1 MNYILLTVTFIYTL
15 IEKKEFF
22 KKPINLK
29 AWAYGFLL
37 VVATVI
43 AFFIEHSKSLK
54 DEKNE
59 SLITSLSA
67 DNKNLKTQIDTL
79 RKDNRDYHSATIDIL
94 AKNDLAMRV
103 KFDSN
108 TNKLDTEIV
117 RLIGDVKL
125 KNKEID
131 SLKIKS
137 EGTVLIQPSE
147 YLLKC
152 DTLTNRVSI
161 KLAVCNLGDMVAK
174 NVKIDVIAVDKLNIN
189 DKIKIGTWVNSFSA
203 KPDCYEYYVP
213 ENVAKVMPDPR
224 KYLFAYNITFVN
236 QKGKIENYTSGIFYK
251 YDLGRW
257 TYLSTDCSKFFKN

>member
-15 IEKKEFF
+15 IEKNEFF
-22 KKPINLK
+22 KKPINFK
-29 AWAYGFLL
+29 AWAYGTLL
-37 VVATVI
+37 VIATVI
-43 AFFIEHSKSLK
+43 AFFIEHSKSIK
-54 DEKNE
+54 EEKNE
-59 SLITSLSA
+59 NLIISLSA
-67 DNKNLKTQIDTL
+67 DNKNLKTQIDAL

-117 RLIGDVKL
+117 RLIGNVEL

-131 SLKIKS
+131 NLKIKS

-161 KLAVCNLGDMVAK
+161 QLVMCNLGDMVAK
-174 NVKIDVIAVDKLNIN
+174 NVKIDVIAIDKMNNNGI
-189 DKIKIGTWVNSFSA
+189 IKVGTWVKSFAS
-203 KPDCYEYYVP
+203 KPDCYEFYVP
-213 ENVAKVMPDPR
+213 ENVAKVIVDPK

-251 YDLGRW
+251 YDLGKW
-257 TYLSTDCSKFFKN
+257 MELSTDFSAFFKK